1 VLSGRIA
8 LAAIPLLFA
17 AKFGLSMLSYGCGVP
32 GGIFAPLLVLGAL
45 IGLALGQVAHHS
57 FPGLITD
64 PAVFAVVGMAA
75 YFTAI
80 VRAPLT
86 GIVLIVEMTNNYQ
99 QMLALLVACLIAYSV
114 ADALGDRPVY
124 EALLERDL
132 ARGHETLH
140 LEEPLLLEVPISD
153 GSAFD
158 GKRVQ
163 ELRLPPGCILVT
175 VRRGVREYVPSGST
189 KLRGGDRLVAVVDP
203 EAVMAIP
210 ILRSAAEVGPHA
222 ADEG

>member
-1 VLSGRIA
+1 M
-8 LAAIPLLFA
+8 F
-17 AKFGLSMLSYGCGVP
+17 
-32 GGIFAPLLVLGAL
+32 
-45 IGLALGQVAHHS
+45 
-57 FPGLITD
+57 FPALITD

-99 QMLALLVACLIAYSV
+99 QMLALLVACLIAYAV

-132 ARGHETLH
+132 ARGHDAPH
-140 LEEPLLLEVPISD
+140 LEEPLLLEVPIGD

-163 ELRLPPGCILVT
+163 ELKLPPGCILVT
-175 VRRGVREYVPSGST
+175 VRRGAREYVPSGST
-189 KLRGGDRLVAVVDP
+189 RLRGGDRLVAVVDP
-203 EAVMAIP
+203 EAVAAIP
-210 ILRSAAEVGPHA
+210 ILRSAAEAEPPGEAV
-222 ADEG
+222 EQTS